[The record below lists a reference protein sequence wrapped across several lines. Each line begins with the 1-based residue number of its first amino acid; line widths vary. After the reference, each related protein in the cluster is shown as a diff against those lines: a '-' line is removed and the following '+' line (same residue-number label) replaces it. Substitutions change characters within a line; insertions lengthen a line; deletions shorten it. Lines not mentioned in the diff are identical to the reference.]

1 MVARKI
7 TETQGRTAA
16 RGKQYLLSVSG
27 LLIFSLFF
35 SLVIFRTSQASEQI
49 ADGEYAIEVTM
60 TGGSG
65 KASIESPTLLTVED
79 GQLYARITWSSSNY
93 DYMIVDGEKYL
104 NQSEED
110 ANSSFTIPVSDLD
123 VDITVVADTLAMGT
137 PHEIEYV
144 VHFYSETLG
153 SKSSLPQEAAK
164 RVLAMA
170 AVIIIGGGILNYFV
184 KKRARRD
191 YTGRR

>member
-1 MVARKI
+1 MAARKI
-7 TETQGRTAA
+7 TEKQGRTEE

-123 VDITVVADTLAMGT
+123 ADITMIADTLAMGT

>member
-1 MVARKI
+1 
-7 TETQGRTAA
+7 
-16 RGKQYLLSVSG
+16 
-27 LLIFSLFF
+27 
-35 SLVIFRTSQASEQI
+35 
-49 ADGEYAIEVTM
+49 
-60 TGGSG
+60 
-65 KASIESPTLLTVED
+65 
-79 GQLYARITWSSSNY
+79 

-123 VDITVVADTLAMGT
+123 ADITVIADTLAMGT

-144 VHFYSETLG
+144 VHFYSDTLG